1 MSVGVRLDR
10 AGALLVDTW
19 LPYVRGTGS
28 LSIPVLMYHSVSDDP
43 EPGVHPYYRL
53 TISPARFA
61 EQMRWLADHEYTVV
75 SLESAVEASLT
86 GRVVDRP
93 VVVTFDDGFAD
104 FLDHAWPVLESLGF
118 VATVFLPTA
127 FIGDARRRFKE
138 RECLTWPEVLDLS
151 TRGVAFGSHTVTH
164 RVLTDLPWPDVCAEL
179 RQSRAQIEAVLSK
192 PVTSFA
198 YPYAF
203 PQEKRDYVSRFRREL
218 QNQNYRAGV
227 TTAIGRFDVGDD
239 PLCIRRLPVN
249 EADDLS
255 LFRAKLAGAYDW
267 VGTVQSAWK
276 SRRAMRAR

>member
-10 AGALLVDTW
+10 AGALLADTW
-19 LPYVRGTGS
+19 LPYVRGAGS
-28 LSIPVLMYHSVSDDP
+28 PSIPVLMYHSVSDG
-43 EPGVHPYYRL
+43 EEANVHPYYRL
-53 TISPARFA
+53 TTSPARFA
-61 EQMRWLADHEYTVV
+61 EHMRWLADHEYTVV
-75 SLESAVEASLT
+75 SLDSAVEATLD
-86 GRVVDRP
+86 RRIVDRS

-118 VATVFLPTA
+118 VATVFLPTS

-138 RECLTWPEVLDLS
+138 RECLTWSEVFDLS

-164 RVLTDLPWPDVCAEL
+164 PVLTDLPWPDVCAEL
-179 RQSRAQIEAVLSK
+179 RQSRAQIEAVLSR

-203 PQEKRDYVSRFRREL
+203 PQENRHYVSRFRAEL
-218 QNQNYRAGV
+218 QNQNYRASV
-227 TTAIGRFDVGDD
+227 TTAIGRFGVGDD
-239 PLCIRRLPVN
+239 PLCIKRLPMN
-249 EADDLS
+249 EADDVP

-276 SRRAMRAR
+276 SRRAVLAR